1 VAGRQDSRRP
11 ISDAHQAL
19 GTIDEPLGADLVV
32 GLFELF
38 TMERLPVTL
47 EDQSVH
53 DHVKLGRI
61 TIRPAT
67 TVAVPESAQLP
78 GAIHFDTGLQLI
90 GWQMD
95 KVEGEGLCIDLWWQ
109 GADAL
114 RQDLTVFV
122 HGYGVDDRRVAQAD
136 GPPRQGQFPT
146 SLWKA
151 QDIVRDRHCFSPPPE
166 QDLSRI
172 EIGLYDPV
180 TLERL
185 AAYDGDGKRL
195 PNDAVSLEIHP

>member
-1 VAGRQDSRRP
+1 MPIRPRR
-11 ISDAHQAL
+11 
-19 GTIDEPLGADLVV
+19 TIDEPLGADLVV
-32 GLFELF
+32 GLFELS

-67 TVAVPESAQLP
+67 AVAVPESAQLP